1 MRYATSPAGE
11 SIACCLL
18 GKGPPIVVVPSGP
31 WTVIQA
37 QQQVSTWWAWN
48 TRLAARRL
56 VVLYDLIG
64 TGLSSVS
71 DDGPHFGLDQQVDD
85 LKAVVSSLALPPVT
99 LFAAQHAGPAAI
111 KFAAL
116 QPDMVTHLVLW
127 GTYARRRLLRR
138 NTVTGHPRGNAA
150 RLGSVH

>member
-1 MRYATSPAGE
+1 
-11 SIACCLL
+11 
-18 GKGPPIVVVPSGP
+18 VVVPSGP

-37 QQQVSTWWAWN
+37 QQQVSAWWAWN

-127 GTYARRRLLRR
+127 GTYARGADYFDETRSQAIHA
-138 NTVTGHPRGNAA
+138 VMPRDWDLFTETMAHA
-150 RLGSVH
+150 QLG